1 MAAEEVDHAATL
13 SASSLSM
20 PAEDSGEALSDSG
33 KAASADGGGS
43 KGSGVKKVTWQKR
56 ALSRGLAPGW
66 KVFYD
71 NKRAQF
77 YYGAC

>member
-20 PAEDSGEALSDSG
+20 PAEDYDEALSDSG
-33 KAASADGGGS
+33 KAAADGGGS